1 MITSEF
7 KRYMITLFNL
17 NFKLHWTYVTRRR
30 LKLPTIIY
38 SVKVINEAL
47 CSVEMLCLDFIR
59 RN

>member
-7 KRYMITLFNL
+7 KCYMITLFNL
-17 NFKLHWTYVTRRR
+17 NFKLHWTYVTSRR
-30 LKLPTIIY
+30 LKLSTIIY

-47 CSVEMLCLDFIR
+47 CSVEMLRLDFIR